1 MSLLVQTKRFKAA
14 VESAGFSDLI
24 SDYGQMRS
32 DGTAYGM
39 LLETGQGLMG
49 GTPWQYGERY
59 IENSPFFYFDR
70 IATPLLMIHGAEDPF
85 VQPFLADQVFVGL
98 RRLGKEVEYAKYG
111 GEAHWLT
118 SYENQ
123 VDACSRII
131 SWFDRFL
138 KTSERAANADAE
150 MVH

>member
-24 SDYGQMRS
+24 ADYGQMRS

-49 GTPWQYGERY
+49 GTPWQYRERY
-59 IENSPFFYFDR
+59 IQNSPFFYFDR
-70 IATPLLMIHGAEDPF
+70 IETPLLMIHGAEDPF
-85 VQPFLADQVFVGL
+85 VQAYLADQVFVGL

-123 VDACSRII
+123 VDAWSRII

-138 KTSERAANADAE
+138 KAPEHAPNADAG